1 MSRVAAALWNP
12 IVAKEYRSRMRTWRS
27 PIAITVYILLLGGL
41 GWAIFSAEASSAQ
54 NSLNPGQA
62 ANFGQSL
69 FLWLIIFQ
77 MVLLAFIT
85 PALTAGTISSERER
99 QTIDLLFVTRL
110 PSFSILWGKLLAS
123 MSFAFLLLL
132 LSVPIFSLVFLF
144 GGIELDQLLSAFLV
158 TAVAAL
164 TLGILGL
171 ACSTA
176 FARTLPA
183 TVAAYGAAF
192 VLLAGSFLYGLLFPT
207 NVDLQNAGKPVAP
220 PAITY
225 LSPVIPL
232 ITIGMNQSIN
242 GYGVRNGPF
251 VGYGGGYSCASNAGA
266 PQVCYAIGPN
276 GAPVGKAFVG
286 SPPGYAP
293 VQATGTAIPSG
304 LFAGWQYW
312 QASVVEWLV
321 VCLIALLISAVLLPP
336 TRRLPWQRRTSA
348 GQISLPPLA
357 RAGQGPLNPSPSGEG
372 QGGGR

>member
-1 MSRVAAALWNP
+1 MSPVTMALWNP

-85 PALTAGTISSERER
+85 PALTAGTISSEREH

-192 VLLAGSFLYGLLFPT
+192 ILLAGSFLYGLLFPS
-207 NVDLQNAGKPVAP
+207 NIDLQNAGRPVAP

-232 ITIGMNQSIN
+232 ITIGMNQSVG

-251 VGYGGGYSCASNAGA
+251 VGGGGYSCGSSNGA

-276 GAPVGKAFVG
+276 GAPVGKGFVG
-286 SPPGYAP
+286 GPPSV
-293 VQATGTAIPSG
+293 VQSSGTTIPSG

-312 QASVVEWLV
+312 QASVVEWLI
-321 VCLIALLISAVLLPP
+321 VCLIALLISAFLLPP
-336 TRRLPWQRRTSA
+336 MRRLPWQRRTFA
-348 GQISLPPLA
+348 RQISVPP
-357 RAGQGPLNPSPSGEG
+357 AGRVGEG
-372 QGGGR
+372 VGNP